1 MGHICQTLPSQECQ
15 DARIFTDK
23 SGVSGCQDIH
33 RQVTRL
39 EDKIPQEVLGTDET
53 DVGLVSRGC
62 DRPARPSVDPGQEDW
77 PDDITN

>member
-1 MGHICQTLPSQECQ
+1 MEALHSDTAEYNGTHLS
-15 DARIFTDK
+15 DSAK